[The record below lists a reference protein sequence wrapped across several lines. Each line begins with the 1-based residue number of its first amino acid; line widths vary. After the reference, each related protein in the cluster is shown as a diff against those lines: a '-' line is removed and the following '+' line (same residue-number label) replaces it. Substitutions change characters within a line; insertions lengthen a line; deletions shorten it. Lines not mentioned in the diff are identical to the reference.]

1 MPSGGGSPRL
11 WRMHIST
18 AGENADKERATQ
30 QAVVAGALD
39 TAVTLG
45 ALLAASSS
53 VLLADFLKTSL
64 EFVAVMLAWLSLRRI
79 IHGRNHAFDYGIGKL
94 ESLSSVFVG
103 VLMMLGVLVIVVN
116 AVLNLLNPSHI
127 SGVGV
132 YISAVAQLV
141 FGAINTRM
149 AWNARRLARQS
160 ASPIIAAQQQLFT
173 SRAVGNA
180 FIFLSLSLSM
190 LLHDQ
195 AWSVY
200 IDPIASLIV
209 AGFIAFSAM
218 GVFADSF
225 NDLLDKTLDEELQ
238 LLITRE
244 LVEHF
249 DQYEHIHGIRSR
261 RSGSQV
267 FIDIFLECAA
277 DRKVGEVQAFFD
289 TLRTGLESKIPNSR
303 VVVGLAGARVS

>member
-1 MPSGGGSPRL
+1 
-11 WRMHIST
+11 MHISS
-18 AGENADKERATQ
+18 AGDNADKERATQ
-30 QAVVAGALD
+30 QALIAGVVD
-39 TAVTLG
+39 TAVCLG

-64 EFVAVMLAWLSLRRI
+64 ECVAVLLAWLSLRRI

-103 VLMMLGVLVIVVN
+103 VLMSLGVVVIVVN
-116 AVLNLLNPSHI
+116 AVLNIMNPSHI

-132 YISAVAQLV
+132 YISGAAQMV
-141 FGAINTRM
+141 FGFINTRM
-149 AWNARRLARQS
+149 ALNARRLARQS
-160 ASPIIAAQQQLFT
+160 ASPIMAAQQQLFT

-180 FIFLSLSLSM
+180 FIFSSLGLSL
-190 LLHDQ
+190 LLHQQ

-200 IDPIASLIV
+200 IDPVASLIV

-238 LLITRE
+238 LVITRE

-249 DQYEHIHGIRSR
+249 DQYENLHGIRSR

-277 DRKVGEVQAFFD
+277 DRQVGDVQRFFD

-303 VVVGLAGARVS
+303 VVVGLAGGRVA

>member
-1 MPSGGGSPRL
+1 
-11 WRMHIST
+11 MHIST
-18 AGENADKERATQ
+18 ATENADKEAATRH
-30 QAVVAGALD
+30 ALYAGVLD

-64 EFVAVMLAWLSLRRI
+64 ECIAVLLAWLALRRI
-79 IHGRNHAFDYGIGKL
+79 VHGRNHAFDYGIGKL

-116 AVLNLLNPSHI
+116 AVLNLMNPSHI

-132 YISAVAQLV
+132 YISAAAQVV
-141 FGAINTRM
+141 FGIINTRM
-149 AWNARRLARQS
+149 ALNARRLARLS

-180 FIFLSLSLSM
+180 FIFSALSLSM
-190 LLHDQ
+190 LLHDHG
-195 AWSVY
+195 WSVY
-200 IDPIASLIV
+200 IDPVASLIV

-218 GVFADSF
+218 GVFTDSF

-238 LLITRE
+238 MVINRE
-244 LVEHF
+244 LVDHF
-249 DQYEHIHGIRSR
+249 DQYDNLHGIRSR

-267 FIDIFLECAA
+267 FIEIFLECNAE
-277 DRKVGEVQAFFD
+277 RKVGEVQAFFD
-289 TLRTGLESKIPNSR
+289 ALRTSLESKIPNSR
-303 VVVGLAGARVS
+303 VVVGLSRTRVV